1 MLAHRTDDGGK
12 RDGSPGR
19 APISR
24 KPSRGEGRL
33 SPPVPMVY
41 APSRNL
47 FCAQAPGARGHPAF
61 PAPPLLEGDEAM
73 QSSDARCAAR
83 IYWLARTRAMLPSK
97 IKMLPSR
104 SSHERD
110 ADRCALAPC
119 GRGQLSC
126 QTQMRSGEVCL
137 RESTERNCMRKRTPH
152 PSEFVSNCGTAL
164 SHKGRGHN
172 NARRA
177 SLRRIRYQEV
187 SALPIKPRGGSG
199 TPAARTDA
207 RPARS

>member
-1 MLAHRTDDGGK
+1 MVHT
-12 RDGSPGR
+12 R

-33 SPPVPMVY
+33 SPPVPVVY
-41 APSRNL
+41 APSRT
-47 FCAQAPGARGHPAF
+47 PGACGHPAF

-126 QTQMRSGEVCL
+126 QTQMRSGEGSV
-137 RESTERNCMRKRTPH
+137 SASPTERNCMRKQTSH
-152 PSEFVSNCGTAL
+152 PSEFVSNCGAAL